1 MKRNYFFLFAFL
13 LGLISWQTNAQAV
26 TENFDSYAA
35 GDEPTGWVK
44 YQTEADDPGFIITDT
59 QSNSAPNSLYHNDDN
74 IATES
79 TSWIVAPVYTATGS
93 DDVSFYYRQNYTPS
107 YYNYSGVWYSTT
119 GSDPIANPGDWTQIA
134 EFDGTDQPYSNA
146 AWTQFRHTFTEAAGT
161 TIYVAF
167 KYTGDYAHEFYIDDF
182 SIDVTPPYTT
192 PVFELSLTNVDCAN
206 SQFSVDVNVTDL
218 GSASSVTI
226 ADDQGSATQQVTAPG
241 LVTFGPYA
249 SGTTVNFTVTN
260 DDNNSFSATDAIS
273 YTCPATAGDD
283 CFNALN
289 ATVYPSGGSAGNET
303 DVDGA
308 TLTDSGA
315 HPSCD
320 DIGTNLDVWFMV
332 TVPAGQTG
340 FTAIFGGNAANKV
353 ESALWDGCGGT
364 LLACNGYSSSAI
376 ATFDGLTAG
385 QTYYVQLWLDDYNS
399 DTFTVAFEELAPA
412 PNCAENPVP
421 ADGANDVAIVSG
433 RKVDLS
439 WDAPSSGPAP
449 NSYKVEIG
457 TTSGNYT
464 ANSTVSDTQ
473 ISFSGVEENTTY
485 YWKVTPINNGTEAD
499 GCVEWSF
506 TTGAYPA
513 APAND
518 TCAGAEAL
526 TVDPDTCANP
536 TVADNSFATD
546 SGEAAPGCANY
557 NGGDLWFTVT
567 VPASGSVTI
576 ETSEVAGSALSDT
589 GMAVYSG
596 SCGALTELACDDDSG
611 PGLFSKVELSG
622 QNPGDV
628 YYVRVWEYGNNRFG
642 EFNVCAY
649 DPLAAIADNQIA
661 GFKFYPNP
669 VNHMLNLSANDNIE
683 AVSITNVMGQEVL
696 KVSPEATQTQ
706 IDMSHLQNGIYF
718 VKAQVNGQMTAFKV
732 IKK

>member
-13 LGLISWQTNAQAV
+13 LGIIGWQTNAQFS
-26 TENFDSYAA
+26 ENFDAA
-35 GDEPTGWVK
+35 TTLPAGWSVINGGDANTWEVFVDAAEAHSPDNYVRIHWDSSTAHDDYLITPAITVTAGVNDFISFFVK
-44 YQTEADDPGFIITDT
+44 SKSSTYLENYEVRLSTASNTDPADFSVVL
-59 QSNSAPNSLYHNDDN
+59 QAEEKAP
-74 IATES
+74 
-79 TSWIVAPVYTATGS
+79 
-93 DDVSFYYRQNYTPS
+93 
-107 YYNYSGVWYSTT
+107 
-119 GSDPIANPGDWTQIA
+119 
-134 EFDGTDQPYSNA
+134 A
-146 AWTQFRHTFTEAAGT
+146 AWTEKRFELSS
-161 TIYVAF
+161 YVGQTVYIAIRATDTDQL
-167 KYTGDYAHEFYIDDF
+167 YLEIDDF
-182 SIDVTPPYTT
+182 VNGPIPSYFNPD
-192 PVFELSLTNVDCAN
+192 FELSLTNVDCAN
-206 SQFSVDVNVTDL
+206 TGSEFSVEVNVTDM
-218 GSASSVTI
+218 GGASSVTI
-226 ADDQGSATQQVTAPG
+226 ADDQGSATQQITAPG
-241 LVTFGPYA
+241 TVTFGPYA
-249 SGTTVNFTVTN
+249 SGSTVNFTVTN
-260 DDNNSFSATDAIS
+260 DDDTSFNATDDITYS
-273 YTCPATAGDD
+273 CPTTPGDD
-283 CFNALN
+283 CFNAIS
-289 ATVYPSGGSAGNET
+289 ATVYPLGGSAGNET
-303 DVDGA
+303 NVDGA
-308 TLTDSGA
+308 ALNDSGA

-320 DIGTNLDVWFMV
+320 DLGTNLDVWFMV

-353 ESALWDGCGGT
+353 ESALWDDCGGNE
-364 LLACNGYSSSAI
+364 LACNGYSSSAI
-376 ATFDGLTAG
+376 ATFNGLTAG
-385 QTYYVQLWLDDYNS
+385 QTYYVQLWLDSYNS

-421 ADGANDVAIVSG
+421 VDGATDVTITSG
-433 RKVDLS
+433 RRVDLS

-449 NSYKVEIG
+449 DSYKIEIG
-457 TTSGNYT
+457 TVSGTYPIHGTVSGN
-464 ANSTVSDTQ
+464 TVAFT
-473 ISFSGVEENTTY
+473 GVDENTTY
-485 YWKVTPINNGTEAD
+485 YWKVTPINQGTEAD

-518 TCAGAEAL
+518 TCAGAVAL

-546 SGEAAPGCANY
+546 SGEAAPSCAHY

-576 ETSEVAGSALSDT
+576 EASEVSGSALSDT

-596 SCGALTELACDDDSG
+596 SCGALTELVCDDDSG

-628 YYVRVWEYGNNRFG
+628 FYVRVWEYDNNRFG